1 MLLRLGFNSLCA
13 NINLE
18 ILDRIFDIFKM
29 MCVMH
34 IMQIYKSL
42 LNNIN
47 IKKYISSSWWFEM
60 SLDEMIILELWGP
73 PVTSSVNHRIL

>member
-13 NINLE
+13 NTNLE

-29 MCVMH
+29 MCIVMH

-47 IKKYISSSWWFEM
+47 INKQIYH
-60 SLDEMIILELWGP
+60 P
-73 PVTSSVNHRIL
+73 PGGLKCHWMR